1 MSTIEKI
8 FMDGVDV
15 GFLSEIALRSAIMFF
30 FILCVL
36 RLSGRRGVRQLTLFE
51 VAIILGLGSAAGD
64 PMFQP
69 EIPVLHALVVLV
81 TVVVFYKAI
90 TWAAARFDP
99 INKALEGEAK
109 VIIRDGMFDVENE
122 RNQMF
127 SQQEFFAELRNQN
140 VEHLGQ
146 VRIGLLEVDGTI
158 SLLFYPDEDTK
169 FGLPLFPDHYR
180 AMNAGTDHPV
190 ACMYCGYVCERL
202 SDANTPCVRCQ
213 HRKWAVALN
222 RKRI

>member
-1 MSTIEKI
+1 MFEVEWH
-8 FMDGVDV
+8 FMAELIV
-15 GFLSEIALRSAIMFF
+15 RTAIMFLM
-30 FILCVL
+30 ILLVL

-81 TVVVFYKAI
+81 SVVVCSKAT

-99 INKALEGEAK
+99 FTTALEGDAK
-109 VIIRDGMFDVENE
+109 EIIRDGMFDVENE

-180 AMNAGTDHPV
+180 AMNAGTDHFV
-190 ACMYCGYVCERL
+190 ACM
-202 SDANTPCVRCQ
+202 
-213 HRKWAVALN
+213 
-222 RKRI
+222 